1 MQTLYSNKTIQLDI
15 SKYFAILLHPFGTRK
30 RFPPSSTGDEAR
42 LKCLQPLTLPDI
54 LTVRANPD
62 MAYHGV
68 TRPTRAEIDLAAI
81 AANVRVAC
89 ELAGTATAVMA
100 VVKADAYGHGA
111 APVACAALGAGAT
124 WLGVA
129 VPEEAAALRAA
140 GIQARILVLGPIAPE
155 QVGLVAAHDLD
166 QCVSDPAQAEALS
179 REAASRGRVQRLH
192 LKVDTGMGRVGL
204 PPRAVRAAAERIA
217 ALPAVQTVGLM
228 THFADADAVDP
239 AFTREQL
246 VRFEAVSRDLRAAGI
261 AIPLRHAAN
270 SAALI
275 RHPGARLD
283 LVRPGIMLYG
293 CPPCVPR
300 HPGDPA
306 LVPAL
311 RLRTAISQLADLAA
325 GGSVSYGRTFVASR
339 DMRIATLPIGYAD
352 GLSRLLSEVDAALVA
367 GDHANAPSWL
377 PAALGVIVDGAI
389 VQCTIFASTEPLD
402 AARSAVHQLL
412 ETIPA

>member
-1 MQTLYSNKTIQLDI
+1 M
-15 SKYFAILLHPFGTRK
+15 
-30 RFPPSSTGDEAR
+30 
-42 LKCLQPLTLPDI
+42 
-54 LTVRANPD
+54 
-62 MAYHGV
+62 
-68 TRPTRAEIDLAAI
+68 RPTRAEIDLTAI

-111 APVACAALGAGAT
+111 APVARTALGAGAT

-129 VPEEAAALRAA
+129 VPEEAAALRTA
-140 GIQARILVLGPIAPE
+140 GIQAPILVLGPIAPA
-155 QVGLVAAHDLD
+155 QVGLVVAHDLD
-166 QCVSDPAQAEALS
+166 QCVSDWAQAEALS
-179 REAASRGRVQRLH
+179 REAAPRGRVQRLH

-204 PPRAVRAAAERIA
+204 PPRAVRPAAERIA
-217 ALPAVQTVGLM
+217 ALPGVRLVGLM
-228 THFADADAVDP
+228 THFADADADEP
-239 AFTREQL
+239 EFTREQL
-246 VRFEAVSRDLRAAGI
+246 ARFEAVSRDLRAAGI

-300 HPGDPA
+300 RPGDPA
-306 LVPAL
+306 LAPAL

-352 GLSRLLSEVDAALVA
+352 GLSRLLSGRGQALVRGRRAPILGRVCMDMTMVDVTDLSDVRVGDEAVLIGRQGADEITADEVAGLTGTISYEVLCRIGPRVPRSYRA
-367 GDHANAPSWL
+367 GDAP
-377 PAALGVIVDGAI
+377 
-389 VQCTIFASTEPLD
+389 ASAQVPRAPGGPHPPEP
-402 AARSAVHQLL
+402 S
-412 ETIPA
+412 

>member
-1 MQTLYSNKTIQLDI
+1 
-15 SKYFAILLHPFGTRK
+15 
-30 RFPPSSTGDEAR
+30 
-42 LKCLQPLTLPDI
+42 
-54 LTVRANPD
+54 
-62 MAYHGV
+62 MAYPDV
-68 TRPTRAEIDLAAI
+68 MRPTRAEIDLTAI

-89 ELAGTATAVMA
+89 DLAGTATAVMA

-111 APVACAALGAGAT
+111 APVARTALGAGAT

-129 VPEEAAALRAA
+129 VPEEAAALRTA
-140 GIQARILVLGPIAPE
+140 GIHAPILVLGPIAPA
-155 QVGLVAAHDLD
+155 QVGLVVAHDLD

-204 PPRAVRAAAERIA
+204 PPGAVRPAAERIA
-217 ALPAVQTVGLM
+217 TLPGVRLVGLM
-228 THFADADAVDP
+228 THFADADADEP
-239 AFTREQL
+239 EFTREQL
-246 VRFEAVSRDLRAAGI
+246 ARFEAVSRDLRAAGI

-275 RHPGARLD
+275 RHPAARLD

-300 HPGDPA
+300 RPGDPA

-339 DMRIATLPIGYAD
+339 DMRIATLSIGYAD
-352 GLSRLLSEVDAALVA
+352 GLSRLLSGCGQALIRGRRAPILGRVCMDMTMVDVTHLSDVRVGDEAVLIGRQGADEITADEVA
-367 GDHANAPSWL
+367 GLTGTISYEVLCRIGPRVPRSYRAGNSPASAQVPRAPGG
-377 PAALGVIVDGAI
+377 PHPP
-389 VQCTIFASTEPLD
+389 EP
-402 AARSAVHQLL
+402 S
-412 ETIPA
+412 